1 MSHGGRQRPP
11 TSAPPTYRPARPGD
25 LAGCARVWWA
35 GLNDYLARLNAA
47 EGLSTD
53 LTTVERLYAHLLE
66 TDPGGFWV
74 ATRLAGGHA
83 DDAPGAAGQGADAGN
98 LEAGQV
104 VGFGAAA
111 VRSRVWFLSMLFV
124 DPGEQAAGVG
134 TELLRRTMAAA
145 PVTAVRATVTDAAQP
160 ISNALYAREG
170 VVPRV
175 PLYRM
180 VGRPD
185 RPGTIGS
192 LPGGVSATSF
202 DGVVREAGS
211 FEAGHR
217 RLSEIVGEID
227 EAILGYAH
235 PADHAYLRREARL
248 GLLYRDALGHPVGYG
263 YTSVVGRVGPIA
275 VRDEALLAP
284 IVDHVLEAVRPAGAS
299 ALWVPGSAGPLFAAL
314 LRAGFRL
321 DGFPTLLCW
330 SAPFADFT
338 RYVPASPG
346 LL

>member
-1 MSHGGRQRPP
+1 MALGGRRRPP
-11 TSAPPTYRPARPGD
+11 TTAPPTYRPARPDD

-35 GLNDYLARLNAA
+35 GLHDYLARLNAA

-74 ATRLAGGHA
+74 ATRPGGDQP
-83 DDAPGAAGQGADAGN
+83 DDVPGAAGQGIDAADRTT
-98 LEAGQV
+98 EQV
-104 VGFGAAA
+104 VGFGSAL

-134 TELLRRTMAAA
+134 SELFRRTMAAA
-145 PVTAVRATVTDAAQP
+145 TGTTVRATITDAAQP

-170 VVPRV
+170 IVPRM

-180 VGRPD
+180 VGRPG

-192 LPGGVSATSF
+192 LPAGVSATMF
-202 DGVVREAGS
+202 DMVVREAGS

-217 RLSEIVGEID
+217 LLAEIVGEID
-227 EAILGYAH
+227 ETVLGYAH
-235 PADHAYLRREARL
+235 PADHAFLRREGRV
-248 GLLYRDALGHPVGYG
+248 GLLYRDALGHPIGYG

-314 LRAGFRL
+314 LRAGLRL

-338 RYVPASPG
+338 RYVPAAPG